1 MLEPKAGNRPG
12 RPKPKGATLT
22 DFLKNTVLRPG
33 LERLGSVTATWLIT
47 LGATSETANM
57 VTVGAIAGALFAVDL
72 VLIQLRRK
80 GVLNGKL

>member
-1 MLEPKAGNRPG
+1 MM
-12 RPKPKGATLT
+12 
-22 DFLKNTVLRPG
+22 DFIKNTVLRPG

-57 VTVGAIAGALFAVDL
+57 VTVGAVAGALFAVDL